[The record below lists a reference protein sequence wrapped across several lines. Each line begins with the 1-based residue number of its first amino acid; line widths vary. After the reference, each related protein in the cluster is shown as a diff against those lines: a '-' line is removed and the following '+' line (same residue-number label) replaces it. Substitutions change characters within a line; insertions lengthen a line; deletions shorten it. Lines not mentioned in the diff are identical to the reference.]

1 MAANDKMNSI
11 NESFDILKKGFSDFV
26 RKNIYSG
33 FTGFFFLKKSTKQH
47 RDDLVMEYHG
57 YVKLVDEAR
66 DLMPDSPAHAI
77 SKLKD
82 LSQQFS
88 EAIDRHRAHSKDPL
102 HDKQLPKMHL
112 LKGRI
117 GDTIFGIAPMLPPVS
132 DLT

>member
-1 MAANDKMNSI
+1 MSASDNMNSI
-11 NESFDILKKGFSDFV
+11 HESLDILKKGFSDFV
-26 RKNIYSG
+26 RKNIYG
-33 FTGFFFLKKSTKQH
+33 DFAGFFLKKSTRMH
-47 RDDLVMEYHG
+47 RDDLILEYHG
-57 YVKLVDEAR
+57 YVKTVDEAR
-66 DLMPDSPAHAI
+66 ALLPDSPAGAI

-88 EAIDRHRAHSKDPL
+88 EAIDRHRAHSKAPL

-132 DLT
+132 DPS

>member
-1 MAANDKMNSI
+1 MSTNDKMTSI

-26 RKNIYSG
+26 RKNIYG
-33 FTGFFFLKKSTKQH
+33 DFTGFFLKKSTKQY

-57 YVKLVDEAR
+57 YVKTVDEAR
-66 DLMPDSPAHAI
+66 AFLPDSPAQAV

-88 EAIDRHRAHSKDPL
+88 EAIDRHRAHSPDPL

-132 DLT
+132 DPS